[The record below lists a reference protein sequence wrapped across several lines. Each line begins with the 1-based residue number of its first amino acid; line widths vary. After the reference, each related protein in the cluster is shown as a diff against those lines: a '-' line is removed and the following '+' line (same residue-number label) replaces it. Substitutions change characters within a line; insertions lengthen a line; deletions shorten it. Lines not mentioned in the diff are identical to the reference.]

1 MIATN
6 TINNL
11 FHIPDEGSFLK
22 KLILGRETSYNSDI
36 PKVYELLKQH
46 YANIDLIQNQNYFSL
61 ILPTESHGV
70 TLEAMLITTK
80 EEDKRYFSLY
90 HRIHFDPKV
99 YGEMNSVIEA
109 DAFLRLAAVVV
120 NIPIDGHIEGLAS
133 LLNYQIQEA
142 LNIEI
147 TMLSLA
153 DADDN
158 VARENIVPFVM
169 NAVGRSMLAA
179 RLDDV
184 AYQTPTSTEALGRM
198 IANYCDIPL
207 VVALDGIEKLENWQE
222 DVDKSE
228 DAFIAEYA
236 SSTSALMFLLLE
248 KRTST
253 ALLEKGTFKTI
264 KEFIIDK
271 GHLYEL
277 EDVKGL
283 GDSLGR
289 FVPLQND

>member
-1 MIATN
+1 MNATN

-22 KLILGRETSYNSDI
+22 KLILGRPLSTNSDI
-36 PKVYELLKQH
+36 PKVFELLKQH
-46 YANIDLIQNQNYFSL
+46 YDTIDMVQNQDYYSL
-61 ILPTESHGV
+61 MLPAQSPGV
-70 TLEAMLITTK
+70 KIEAMLITTI
-80 EEDKRYFSLY
+80 EDGKKYFSIY
-90 HRIHFDPKV
+90 HRIHFDPKM
-99 YGEMNSVIEA
+99 YGEMSTIIEA
-109 DAFLRLAAVVV
+109 DAFLRLSAVVI

-158 VARENIVPFVM
+158 VPRENIVPFVM
-169 NAVGRSMLAA
+169 NAVGRSMLASA
-179 RLDDV
+179 LDDV
-184 AYQTPTSTEALGRM
+184 AYQTPTSVEMLGRM

-207 VVALDGIEKLENWQE
+207 VVALEGIEKLEKWQE

-253 ALLEKGTFKTI
+253 ALLENGTFKTI

-271 GHLYEL
+271 AKYYEL
-277 EDVKGL
+277 ESVKGL
-283 GDSLGR
+283 GETLGEFTSLT
-289 FVPLQND
+289 N